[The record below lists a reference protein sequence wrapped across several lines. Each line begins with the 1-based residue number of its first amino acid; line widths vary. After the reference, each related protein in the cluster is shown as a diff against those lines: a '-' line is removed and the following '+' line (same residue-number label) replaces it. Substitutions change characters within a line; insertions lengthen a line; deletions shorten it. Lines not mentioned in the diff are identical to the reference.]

1 MENDRSKELF
11 SPHFCKFSAASHL
24 VLCCLPMSQRKVARL
39 IGVFTNNKDLHL
51 HLKVHLH
58 TKQEQIQLMTS
69 LRSVYLLTNI
79 NICIVIALF
88 T

>member
-11 SPHFCKFSAASHL
+11 SPHFCKFSAALHL
-24 VLCCLPMSQRKVARL
+24 GLCCLPMSQRKVARL
-39 IGVFTNNKDLHL
+39 IGVFTDNKDLHL
-51 HLKVHLH
+51 HLKVRLH
-58 TKQEQIQLMTS
+58 TKEQIQLMTS
-69 LRSVYLLTNI
+69 LRTVYLLTNI